1 MVRYVIKLV
10 HPTYIFYIICRICG
24 GCAGPPRVI
33 PLFFFVRLRPKIII
47 VRTFPVYFEDLR
59 LINKNC
65 VLSPARLGDRVLH
78 IGKLILPIER
88 KFKNIKKVEK

>member
-1 MVRYVIKLV
+1 MLYDRWMRGTPQG
-10 HPTYIFYIICRICG
+10 PTPLIFVGLRHL
-24 GCAGPPRVI
+24 
-33 PLFFFVRLRPKIII
+33 LFGLRPLILWI
-47 VRTFPVYFEDLR
+47 FPVYFEDLR

-88 KFKNIKKVEK
+88 KFKNIKKIEK